1 MKPTQKRVS
10 LSAKDMSGMEPTI
23 WAYLG
28 IVVAI
33 LILLWAVLEMRT
45 RVTRRSRKK
54 PNAKAMNTMN
64 TWIKL
69 DSTPVDAVLEEQR
82 LLSILDD
89 EEDEQEE
96 EAQHNLHIRAQQNG
110 HYSQSKKPL

>member
-1 MKPTQKRVS
+1 MN
-10 LSAKDMSGMEPTI
+10 PTI
-23 WAYLG
+23 WSYVG

-45 RVTRRSRKK
+45 RFTRRSSKK
-54 PNAKAMNTMN
+54 PNVEAMNTVN

-69 DSTPVDAVLEEQR
+69 DSAPIEAIEEEPR
-82 LLSILDD
+82 LLPVHND

>member
-1 MKPTQKRVS
+1 MN
-10 LSAKDMSGMEPTI
+10 PTI
-23 WAYLG
+23 WSYVG

-45 RVTRRSRKK
+45 RFTRRSRKK
-54 PNAKAMNTMN
+54 PNVKAMNTVN

-69 DSTPVDAVLEEQR
+69 DSAPIEFVEEEPR
-82 LLSILDD
+82 LLPVHDD

>member
-10 LSAKDMSGMEPTI
+10 LSAKDMSGMNPTI
-23 WAYLG
+23 WTYLG
-28 IVVAI
+28 FVVAI
-33 LILLWAVLEMRT
+33 LILLWAALEIRT
-45 RVTRRSRKK
+45 RSTRRSRKK
-54 PNAKAMNTMN
+54 PNVEAMN

-69 DSTPVDAVLEEQR
+69 DSAPVEAVQEEPR
-82 LLSILDD
+82 LLPLHDD

-96 EAQHNLHIRAQQNG
+96 EAQHNLHTRAQQNG

>member
-1 MKPTQKRVS
+1 MNP
-10 LSAKDMSGMEPTI
+10 PI
-23 WAYLG
+23 WTYLG

-33 LILLWAVLEMRT
+33 LILLWAALEMRT
-45 RVTRRSRKK
+45 RFTRRSRKK
-54 PNAKAMNTMN
+54 PNVEATKDMN

-69 DSTPVDAVLEEQR
+69 DSTPIEAVQEEPR
-82 LLSILDD
+82 LLPLHDD